1 MISTDYSSKYNMKRI
16 QKETGIPYY
25 VKPNFDTSSK
35 NVFNVER
42 DLLGNYYQFYQQQC
56 INEINKERFVILDD
70 WK

>member
-16 QKETGIPYY
+16 QKETGISYY

>member
-16 QKETGIPYY
+16 QKETGISYY

-70 WK
+70 GK

>member
-1 MISTDYSSKYNMKRI
+1 MISTDYSSKYNTKRI
-16 QKETGIPYY
+16 QKETVIPYY
-25 VKPNFDTSSK
+25 VKPDFDTSSK

-42 DLLGNYYQFYQQQC
+42 DLLGNYYQFYLQQC